1 MDSINVYL
9 KVKKE
14 DLYAICPFF
23 EAFEGM
29 AAIRTPRPEAGE
41 YATLKLMVSPD
52 FKNDFEKVLE
62 HLTPFIPLSIIAGEG
77 ETPPQAERG

>member
-1 MDSINVYL
+1 MNSINYYL

-14 DLYAICPFF
+14 DIYLICPYF

-29 AAIRTPRPEAGE
+29 AAIRTPKPEAGE

-52 FKNDFEKVLE
+52 FEEDFNKVLE
-62 HLTPFIPLSIIAGEG
+62 ILKEKVWFEKLTTDPSPFLM
-77 ETPPQAERG
+77 ERA

>member
-14 DLYAICPFF
+14 DIYIICPYF

-29 AAIRTPRPEAGE
+29 VAIRVPKPTTGPH
-41 YATLKLMVSPD
+41 ATLKLMVSPD
-52 FKNDFEKVLE
+52 FKEDFEKLLATLKRRINLE
-62 HLTPFIPLSIIAGEG
+62 RILGEI
-77 ETPPQAERG
+77 